1 MSTTD
6 FPDFALAVITD
17 PDGVEHDADFLVLED
32 LSPDE
37 YEMYS
42 SAYAKLEGAFNDSL
56 VEYLYFTLVD
66 AEQLTT
72 RIASAVL
79 TTDRSLSVTERERVT
94 RRVVASV
101 LNFVSAVYM
110 FEEHIQVRAVGETK
124 DRKLRDEIRKRFQD
138 LCANDPWVGLLLAV
152 RHAAVHQTTAII
164 SLAMRT
170 EEASDGVVSF
180 CHPVVS
186 RRVLDGL
193 KGVIDPGSTVEE
205 FLDLHKQDPDLLTLM
220 SDTFDSLEQFYRD
233 IAPMIEA
240 NLVEPALVLRT
251 LRDRFP
257 SDVGDNRVLLA
268 PELSREDDGR
278 VHGTLGYVPLLPWVF
293 DYAENLLDGEYA
305 LPPRPWTDADGRD
318 GERPADPGTA
328 AVYFEKA

>member
-1 MSTTD
+1 MATTD
-6 FPDFALAVITD
+6 LPVFALAVITE
-17 PDGVEHDADFLVLED
+17 PDGGEHDSDIVVLED

-37 YEMYS
+37 YETYS
-42 SAYAKLEGAFNDSL
+42 SAYAKLGRAFNDSL
-56 VEYLYFTLVD
+56 VEYLYSTLVD

-79 TTDRSLSVTERERVT
+79 TTRRSLSVTEHERVT
-94 RRVVASV
+94 RRVLTSV

-110 FEEHIQVRAVGETK
+110 FEEHIQVRAIGETK
-124 DRKLRDEIRKRFQD
+124 NRKLRDEIRRRFQE
-138 LCANDPWVGLLLAV
+138 LCADDPWVSLLLAV

-193 KGVIDPGSTVEE
+193 RGVIEPGSTLEE
-205 FLDLHKQDPDLLTLM
+205 FLDLHEQDPDLLTLM

-240 NLVEPALVLRT
+240 NLVDAALVMRT

-257 SDVGDNRVLLA
+257 YDAGNDRVLLA
-268 PELSREDDGR
+268 PELSHEDDGR

-293 DYAENLLDGEYA
+293 DYAENLLDGEHA

-328 AVYFEKA
+328 AVSFEKA